1 MTGFFHLVLWS
12 QGSFMF
18 QHVLVLHSFLLPSNI
33 LCCMKMPHCVIRSSA
48 DGYLSC
54 LFILL
59 WIILLWLSVYM
70 FLYEWLFSIFLSW
83 VQLLQSFRLCNP
95 MDCSPPGSSVHA
107 ILQERILEWVA
118 VSSSR
123 GSSPPKDCRWR
134 LYHWATREALSI
146 FLGISFFG
154 GDSLA
159 IYAGVFAALHGLS
172 LAVMSRGYSLV
183 VLHGLLTA
191 VASLVAEHGL

>member
-1 MTGFFHLVLWS
+1 MSDRAIKTEGNRVPGRLWS
-12 QGSFMF
+12 KGAHQ
-18 QHVLVLHSFLLPSNI
+18 PWA
-33 LCCMKMPHCVIRSSA
+33 CYMKAPLYKSSLTCVCVRA
-48 DGYLSC
+48 K
-54 LFILL
+54 
-59 WIILLWLSVYM
+59 
-70 FLYEWLFSIFLSW
+70 
-83 VQLLQSFRLCNP
+83 LLQLCLTLCDP
-95 MDCSPPGSSVHA
+95 TDHSSLGSSVHG
-107 ILQERILEWVA
+107 ILQARILEWVA

-154 GDSLA
+154 GDFLA